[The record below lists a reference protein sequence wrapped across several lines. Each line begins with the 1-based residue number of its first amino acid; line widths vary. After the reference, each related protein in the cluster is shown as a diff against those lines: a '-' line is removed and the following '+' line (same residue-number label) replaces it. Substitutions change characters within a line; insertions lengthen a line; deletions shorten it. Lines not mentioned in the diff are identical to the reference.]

1 MSGIYFGSLEDQ
13 VNDIFSLSKEP
24 VRDITKELVKEA
36 VEDTVKGTVKD
47 VVPPLKQ
54 QQKKLHQR
62 DLRIPTGD
70 ADVRSGL
77 KALNQ
82 PITLFG
88 EGPAERRDRLREMA
102 FKALNG
108 FKEPLKLFPILA
120 QYVGETSAADDLSDD
135 DDEEFYVPGPVE
147 LVELRKELL
156 ECSLKAPIAGINR
169 LAESLKRQELYSK
182 LKSFDL
188 TASFM
193 DVSLGS
199 RPFSVC
205 SLLNNDDNGIIV
217 GDFGGRLM
225 KYSGS
230 GEGTLLAHLDG
241 RVSAL
246 AREDSILASG
256 TITGKISITDH
267 NNNTMLTGHSGRIGK
282 LAWNPQRSGLL
293 ASTSFDSTW
302 RLWDLQKGGQEMQL
316 QEGHVGGVLAGAWHH
331 NGALFATGGAADGV
345 VRVWDCRVGRAIW
358 TLQSPNR
365 GGIVDLSFSPLT
377 SALAVAGDDGRVWVN
392 DLRAVKQG
400 VLGIPA
406 HVSACT
412 VMRYAA
418 GGRVLMS
425 AGLDGAVRVWGVGDG
440 RLVGEMLGGAKVMDF
455 DVMEQGE
462 TDRFTVA
469 LVGYDRSVKLY
480 RNNKA

>member
-13 VNDIFSLSKEP
+13 VNDIFSLSQEP
-24 VRDITKELVKEA
+24 VRDDTAKEA
-36 VEDTVKGTVKD
+36 VKD
-47 VVPPLKQ
+47 VIPIIPPPKQ
-54 QQKKLHQR
+54 PQQPPQQKKLHQR

-120 QYVGETSAADDLSDD
+120 QYVGETGTMGERDSSDD

-156 ECSLKAPIAGINR
+156 ERSLNVPMGGINR
-169 LAESLKRQELYSK
+169 LEESLKRQELYSK
-182 LKSFDL
+182 LKTFDL

-193 DVSLGS
+193 DVSVGS

-205 SLLNNDDNGIIV
+205 SLFEEGIIV

-225 KYSGS
+225 NYSRS
-230 GEGTLLAHLDG
+230 GEGTLLAQLDG
-241 RVSAL
+241 RISAL

-256 TITGKISITDH
+256 TITGKISIHDNNK
-267 NNNTMLTGHSGRIGK
+267 NNNNNNMILMGHSGRIGK

-358 TLQSPNR
+358 TLQCPNR

-392 DLRAVKQG
+392 DLRAVRQA

-412 VMRYAA
+412 AMRYAA

-455 DVMEQGE
+455 DVIEQE
-462 TDRFTVA
+462 ADQFTVA
-469 LVGYDRSVKLY
+469 LVGYDRSVKMY